1 MQTNRT
7 KSGNTSGSPAWLQT
21 LVFTGSLATT
31 VVGAGL
37 LSQLDAAQ
45 NSPLG
50 SNGTEVEAETL
61 QLEPIPT
68 LLIPPTTDGAP
79 VNGVSANGASANGT
93 TINLPTATP
102 LPAGSSSPAE
112 QNNQSSAVMPTDT
125 PVATLAPAP
134 TSTPVVRQQS
144 QTSVVPRVSRR
155 SRSSR

>member
-68 LLIPPTTDGAP
+68 LLVPPTTDMA
-79 VNGVSANGASANGT
+79 SSNGASTNGA

-102 LPAGSSSPAE
+102 LPAGSSLPAE

-125 PVATLAPAP
+125 PLATLAPAP
-134 TSTPVVRQQS
+134 TRTPVVRQQS

>member
-68 LLIPPTTDGAP
+68 LLIPPTADGA
-79 VNGVSANGASANGT
+79 

-112 QNNQSSAVMPTDT
+112 QNNQSSAIMPADT

>member
-68 LLIPPTTDGAP
+68 LLVPPTTDGA
-79 VNGVSANGASANGT
+79 SSNGASTNGA

-102 LPAGSSSPAE
+102 LPAGSSLPAE

>member
-68 LLIPPTTDGAP
+68 LIVPTT
-79 VNGVSANGASANGT
+79 ANGA

-102 LPAGSSSPAE
+102 LSAGSSLPAE
-112 QNNQSSAVMPTDT
+112 QNNQSSAIMPTDT

>member
-21 LVFTGSLATT
+21 LDFTGSLATT

-68 LLIPPTTDGAP
+68 LIVPPT
-79 VNGVSANGASANGT
+79 ANGA

-102 LPAGSSSPAE
+102 LSAGSSLPAE
-112 QNNQSSAVMPTDT
+112 QNNQSSAIMPTDT

>member
-37 LSQLDAAQ
+37 LSQLDAAR

-68 LLIPPTTDGAP
+68 LLVPPTTDGA
-79 VNGVSANGASANGT
+79 SSNGASTNGA

-102 LPAGSSSPAE
+102 LPAGSSLPAE

-134 TSTPVVRQQS
+134 TSTPVVRRQS

>member
-68 LLIPPTTDGAP
+68 LIVPPT
-79 VNGVSANGASANGT
+79 ANGA

-102 LPAGSSSPAE
+102 LPAGSSLPAE
-112 QNNQSSAVMPTDT
+112 QNNQSSAIMPTDT

>member
-68 LLIPPTTDGAP
+68 LLVPPTTDGA
-79 VNGVSANGASANGT
+79 SSNGASTNGA

-134 TSTPVVRQQS
+134 TSTPVVRRQS

>member
-61 QLEPIPT
+61 QLEPLPT
-68 LLIPPTTDGAP
+68 LLVPPTTDGAS
-79 VNGVSANGASANGT
+79 VNGASANGT